1 MSTRIWMTQ
10 MIQYAFF
17 SLLKYVIQCLWWS
30 FVVFCLFAD
39 LSVAAGSV
47 YKSTSVP
54 KSQSSITTEIKGN
67 YLATIKNNQQA
78 ITYNFSSENR
88 LLGPYSMDIYNYFS
102 EWESSSEI
110 KQKKLVFKTKYESNS
125 PYVSNCIFL
134 KLAMGQ
140 KECIYSNSCLTQIF
154 Y

>member
-17 SLLKYVIQCLWWS
+17 SSLKYIIQCLWWF

-39 LSVAAGSV
+39 LSGAAGSV

-110 KQKKLVFKTKYESNS
+110 KQKNQCSRLNMSPTYPMSVTVF
-125 PYVSNCIFL
+125 FL
-134 KLAMGQ
+134 NQQWVRKNAF
-140 KECIYSNSCLTQIF
+140 IATAV
-154 Y
+154 